1 MDRRGS
7 GRVGTLVVL
16 AMLVA
21 TACGGSEPP
30 DPGGGSR
37 DEGVSPQ
44 ASAPSAIDG
53 DYFSGASVIRLDAGA
68 WTYVSGGLRWTGI
81 AEIGDGELA
90 LSGEQSCPDRATY
103 TWTAEGQTLTLA
115 VVDDPCPG
123 RQVLLGKAWEAI
135 PALDEDT
142 PKATVVTLPD
152 LRFAAYWGTLNVSR
166 ETEATIEVAIREGYQ
181 TGGWAFSPTILA
193 GEAGQ
198 ALKLTISN
206 PTGKGIFTTQHNFT
220 LEEQGISVD
229 IEPGEEATVSVTF
242 PESGSLTFFC
252 RRHVDEGQAGALVV
266 A

>member
-1 MDRRGS
+1 MDRRRS

-16 AMLVA
+16 AMFVA

-30 DPGGGSR
+30 VSGGGSQG
-37 DEGVSPQ
+37 DGVSPQ

-53 DYFSGASVIRLDAGA
+53 DYFSGGSVIRLDAGA
-68 WTYVSGGLRWTGI
+68 WTFVTGRLRWTGSV
-81 AEIGDGELA
+81 EISAGELV

-103 TWTAEGQTLTLA
+103 TWTAEGTTLTFA

-142 PKATVVTLPD
+142 PKAAVVTLPD
-152 LRFAAYWGTLNVSR
+152 LRFSAYWGTLNVSGQ
-166 ETEATIEVAIREGYQ
+166 TAATIEVAIREGYD

-198 ALKLTISN
+198 SLELTITN

>member
-1 MDRRGS
+1 MDRRRS
-7 GRVGTLVVL
+7 GRVGALVVI
-16 AMLVA
+16 AMVVT
-21 TACGGSEPP
+21 TACGGSEPSVS
-30 DPGGGSR
+30 GGSQG
-37 DEGVSPQ
+37 EGDARQ

-53 DYFSGASVIRLDAGA
+53 DYFSGGSVIRLDAGA
-68 WTYVSGGLRWTGI
+68 WTFVTGRLRWTGI

-90 LSGEQSCPDRATY
+90 LSGEQSCPDRGTY

-142 PKATVVTLPD
+142 PKAALVTLPD
-152 LRFAAYWGTLNVSR
+152 LRFSAYWGTLNVSG
-166 ETEATIEVAIREGYQ
+166 ETEATIEVAIREGYH

-198 ALKLTISN
+198 ALELTISN
-206 PTGKGIFTTQHNFT
+206 PTGKDIFITQHNFT

-229 IEPGEEATVSVTF
+229 IEPGDEATVSVTF